1 MYFCTMDTTLNIR
14 GTLMDLSTPK
24 VMGIV
29 NATPD
34 SFYAASRTQ
43 TDAAIRR
50 RVADML
56 AEGADILDV
65 GGCSTRPGGSP
76 VSADEEYTR
85 LARVMEIL
93 RGDWPEVTVSVD
105 TYRADVAR
113 RLHEEFGIDI
123 INDISGTMADADLPV
138 FAAEQR
144 LPYVVMHLLD
154 GVERMHSATLP
165 ADASPHAVVAMV
177 LEDLMRKADKL
188 HSLGVADVIL
198 DPGFGFSKTIEQN
211 FALMGGLEAFTTT
224 GLPVLVGVS
233 RKSMVY
239 KTMGV
244 TPADA
249 LPGTIALNTIAV
261 AKGACILRVHDV
273 AAARQTIEMTRR
285 TLSPFE
291 AQKNIVYP

>member
-1 MYFCTMDTTLNIR
+1 MDITLNLH
-14 GTLMDLSTPK
+14 GSLMALSTPK

-34 SFYAASRTQ
+34 SFYAASRTE

-56 AEGADILDV
+56 AEGADFVDV
-65 GGCSTRPGGSP
+65 GGCSTRPGGVP
-76 VSADEEYTR
+76 VSADEEYSR
-85 LARVMEIL
+85 VARAVEVI
-93 RGDWPEVTVSVD
+93 RSDWPKAIISVD

-123 INDISGTMADADLPV
+123 INDISGTLADDELPA
-138 FAAEQR
+138 FAAQYR
-144 LPYVVMHLLD
+144 LPYVVMHLLK
-154 GVERMHSATLP
+154 GVGGMHSTTLP
-165 ADASPHAVVAMV
+165 ADASPGDVVALV
-177 LEDLMRKADKL
+177 LEDLMVKADKL

-198 DPGFGFSKTIEQN
+198 DPGFGFSKTMEQN
-211 FALMGGLEAFTTT
+211 FALMGGLEAFTAT

-233 RKSMVY
+233 RKSMIY
-239 KTMGV
+239 KTMGIA
-244 TPADA
+244 PADA
-249 LPGTIALNTIAV
+249 VPGTRALNTLAV
-261 AKGACILRVHDV
+261 AKGASILRVHDV

-291 AQKNIVYP
+291 AQKNIVCP

>member
-1 MYFCTMDTTLNIR
+1 
-14 GTLMDLSTPK
+14 MDLSTPK

-43 TDAAIRR
+43 TDAAVRQ

-56 AEGADILDV
+56 ADGADILDV

-76 VSADEEYTR
+76 VSAYEEYTR
-85 LARVMEIL
+85 VARAVEII
-93 RGDWPEVTVSVD
+93 RSDWPEVIVSVD

-113 RLHEEFGIDI
+113 RLHEEFGIDV
-123 INDISGTMADADLPV
+123 INDISGTMADADLPA

-144 LPYVVMHLLD
+144 LPYVVMHLIG
-154 GVERMHSATLP
+154 GVESMHAATLP
-165 ADASPHAVVAMV
+165 ADASPQAVVAMV
-177 LEDLMRKADKL
+177 LEDLMRKADRL

-198 DPGFGFSKTIEQN
+198 DPGFGFSKTMEQN
-211 FALMGGLEAFTTT
+211 FALMGGLEAFTAT

-239 KTMGV
+239 KTMGI

-249 LPGTIALNTIAV
+249 LPGTVALNTLAV
-261 AKGACILRVHDV
+261 ARGASILRVHDV
-273 AAARQTIEMTRR
+273 AAARQAIEMTRR
-285 TLSPFE
+285 TSAPF
-291 AQKNIVYP
+291 AVRKNMMYP